1 MIATE
6 LVIKEMMTECIGYSV
21 RSRKFEGICYDL
33 FEDFGLGIWHRA
45 YHDELAAP
53 TITYVPRR

>member
-33 FEDFGLGIWHRA
+33 FEDFGLGI
-45 YHDELAAP
+45 
-53 TITYVPRR
+53 